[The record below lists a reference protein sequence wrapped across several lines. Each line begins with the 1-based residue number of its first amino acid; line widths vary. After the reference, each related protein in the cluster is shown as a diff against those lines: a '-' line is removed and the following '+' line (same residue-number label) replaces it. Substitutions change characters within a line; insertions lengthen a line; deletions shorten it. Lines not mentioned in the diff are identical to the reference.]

1 MWKIQAPRN
10 PVAEEEEVELPR
22 LQRRKVVEVQD
33 LPQRGKDEITRFK
46 TSGNVM
52 FTFVLCMHQF
62 AG

>member
-10 PVAEEEEVELPR
+10 PVAEEKEVELLK

-33 LPQRGKDEITRFK
+33 LPQRGKDEITRFE

-52 FTFVLCMHQF
+52 FTFVLCMHKF